1 MLGFG
6 ARSTTRSTRV
16 SFPRTAVS
24 RVTRVAAVSSSSF
37 FRDAGRGAR
46 AGARA
51 GAAPPAARFTG
62 RAPPTARGRAAA
74 AARPVGLRPDG
85 CLGAFAISVSSSA
98 LPDRFE
104 HAPHLDDE
112 IVGQARFGDERIAPR
127 LPRAFRRTG
136 QRV

>member
-1 MLGFG
+1 MLGFD

-24 RVTRVAAVSSSSF
+24 CVTRVTAVSSSYF
-37 FRDAGRGAR
+37 FLGAGR
-46 AGARA
+46 GARA

-85 CLGAFAISVSSSA
+85 CFGAFAISGSSSA

-112 IVGQARFGDERIAPR
+112 IVGQARFGDQRIAPR
-127 LPRAFRRTG
+127 LPRALRRTG
-136 QRV
+136 QAVA